1 MTYNTRYKAIKPI
14 PCMANLVYSLDDIF
28 VDSGFVLARTEVIE
42 SKITFRETSCSYK
55 EIHQTILSKQ
65 NFLLVKGEP
74 GYGKSIF
81 AMKIAHDWCQGKLTL
96 TYNIVIFLSLK
107 YLQNA
112 DSLYAAIKD
121 TLMPNEHDITNE
133 EIEKILKDSKSV
145 LLLCDGLDEYPQ
157 RDNKLS
163 KILNQVF
170 SKHFK
175 VVLTVRSTRSLPD
188 NVPLSP
194 TILKLEGFNR
204 DAQREY
210 IKKVHN
216 IGKEENINSLDLF
229 NHLSPD
235 VQDLFQVPL
244 LFSLFVH
251 IQKNDKVHYMSSIVT
266 ELFGKVIECFYEHC
280 RSKDDNESKQ
290 HDATSCSKLGKVAFE
305 ALKSNCLKLSK
316 DKLSDEIGKNLV
328 EYYMNIGI
336 LVDEQ
341 EQYRDMGDKSKKSK
355 DNTQEHN
362 ITFFHTLFCE
372 WYAAYY
378 LAEMFVDWED
388 VNMEANLEKCDSIL
402 NFFDMYELNNLFR
415 FACGLNAS
423 AAKYII
429 QWMES
434 VKGCENFTILCTL
447 EQLGKM
453 DLIMDHVEKLTSK
466 EIQIV
471 QHDTRLQKWS
481 AIQLLQIS
489 SKAKVIINQSK
500 SVNIDMLSHNSMN
513 EYILFVNCS
522 LF

>member
-1 MTYNTRYKAIKPI
+1 
-14 PCMANLVYSLDDIF
+14 MANLVYLLDDIF

-42 SKITFRETSCSYK
+42 GRITFRETSCSYN

-74 GYGKSIF
+74 GYGKSMF
-81 AMKIAHDWCQGKLTL
+81 AMKIAHDWCQGKLTG

-121 TLMPNEHDITNE
+121 TLMPNERNLTNE
-133 EIEKILKDSKSV
+133 EIEKILRDSKSV
-145 LLLCDGLDEYPQ
+145 LILCDGLDEYPQ
-157 RDNKLS
+157 RDSKLS
-163 KILNQVF
+163 TILDEVI

-175 VVLTVRSTRSLPD
+175 VALTVRSTRSLPD
-188 NVPLSP
+188 NVPPSS
-194 TILKLEGFNR
+194 TILKLEGFNK

-210 IKKVHN
+210 IRKVR
-216 IGKEENINSLDLF
+216 KAENIDYLEFF
-229 NHLSPD
+229 NHFSPD

-244 LFSLFVH
+244 LFSFFVH
-251 IQKNDKVHYMSSIVT
+251 LQTNEKHHMSSSVT
-266 ELFGKVIECFYEHC
+266 KLFGKVIECFHEHYI
-280 RSKDDNESKQ
+280 SKDDSESKQ
-290 HDATSCSKLGKVAFE
+290 HDGTSCSKLGKVAFE
-305 ALKSNCLKLSK
+305 ALKSNCLNLSK

-341 EQYRDMGDKSKKSK
+341 EQYMDMGDKSEKSK

-372 WYAAYY
+372 WSAAYY

-402 NFFDMYELNNLFR
+402 NSFDMYELNNLFR

-434 VKGCENFTILCTL
+434 VDGCEKFTILCTL

-466 EIQIV
+466 EIQIG

-489 SKAKVIINQSK
+489 SIAKVIINQSK
-500 SVNIDMLSHNSMN
+500 SVNIDMLSHNWTN